1 MMKSKITKFI
11 KKHELDAFVPPLLV
25 SLIVGVL
32 GFLLLHHSL
41 ELKSKANQNPKKY
54 LISIY
59 IKNDRPTTSISV
71 IDKEG
76 RKFSYTNK
84 KEGEIADRIQ
94 SIVKNNLPL
103 LKQKQIPNSLPEAV
117 PELRNKPLRVE
128 VRWKNSETQKESRI
142 VSNGKVFIKKEF
154 TTEVLVDKGEFSVT
168 YPSINKRK

>member
-1 MMKSKITKFI
+1 MKSKITEFI
-11 KKHELDAFVPPLLV
+11 KKHELDVFILPLLV
-25 SLIVGVL
+25 LLIIGAIGIL
-32 GFLLLHHSL
+32 SIHHSF
-41 ELKSKANQNPKKY
+41 ELRSKANKNPKEY
-54 LISIY
+54 LVSIY

-84 KEGEIADRIQ
+84 KEGEIAEKIQ
-94 SIVKNNLPL
+94 SIVENNLPL

-154 TTEVLVDKGEFSVT
+154 ATEVLVDKGEFSAT
-168 YPSINKRK
+168 YPSLK

>member
-1 MMKSKITKFI
+1 MKSKITEFI
-11 KKHELDAFVPPLLV
+11 RKHELDAFIPLLLV
-25 SLIVGVL
+25 LLIVGVP
-32 GFLLLHHSL
+32 GVLLVHYSL
-41 ELKSKANQNPKKY
+41 ELRSEANQNPKEY
-54 LISIY
+54 LISIN
-59 IKNDRPTTSISV
+59 IKNDSPTTSISV

-84 KEGEIADRIQ
+84 KEEKITGRVQ
-94 SIVKNNLPL
+94 SIVENNLPL